1 MAGNAVHIGLLLED
15 IGSDFSKDLVRSVVN
30 SIPPDKNI
38 RLVVL
43 PGKYD
48 DPDKLDSY
56 HTYSSVHNFI
66 FRFSEVCRL
75 DGIIIHLG
83 TSSLNYQL
91 VKQGKVPDRFKALPK
106 VFIASDDKDLI
117 TVNYDNAMG
126 IGEAVNYIVNICGMT
141 RLCMLGGREDN
152 KDARERKRIFTGF
165 LEENGIPF
173 ESRNFINTDMTENC
187 CDEAAELLDRNPGVQ
202 AIFCCND
209 AAAKGLYRV
218 MKERDLTPGTDIMVF
233 AFDNTNIAGE
243 LVPSL
248 SSIGT
253 GGDSL
258 GQKALGMILDLINGV
273 YVESALV
280 PTRLYGRSSL
290 PYEMYDYN
298 MMELINVDPKFI
310 ERMFDDCFYRYRSS
324 YRTHEMIDLRRL
336 FFEIVSRM
344 LMAVKQRYLSPES
357 YDDICRLIDIFFDN
371 GAMKYTDAAKLVE
384 RIDRFQAGVALAHP
398 SLFTSVSLN
407 KLLLRMKDN
416 AILSLS
422 RELAQEKNNI
432 KQELFRLQDFT
443 IDSMGYDNTPEE
455 NFNALLRSI
464 GKFISRNAAFYM
476 FEKPV
481 VHSEEHSDNMPQIA
495 DLKCVIRDGNVKL
508 IPDKRQRCAIKDVF
522 TRLDMPKKCPGFIV
536 FPVFH
541 LNTTYGLLLCSP
553 EGDIYDKGEFFA
565 LQLGRAVYLTGNK

>member
-290 PYEMYDYN
+290 PYEMYDYSGGGGDHVEN
-298 MMELINVDPKFI
+298 RQQRVARGCRLVDVAVFEML
-310 ERMFDDCFYRYRSS
+310 ERD
-324 YRTHEMIDLRRL
+324 
-336 FFEIVSRM
+336 
-344 LMAVKQRYLSPES
+344 
-357 YDDICRLIDIFFDN
+357 DDICRLIDIFFDN

-508 IPDKRQRCAIKDVF
+508 IRGSGYGVFRGNARSVDIKRECAAVLIRLKIQHALSGIAKEADPVVDSKRCVDAALPVGKSNIK
-522 TRLDMPKKCPGFIV
+522 LPLPGWD
-536 FPVFH
+536 
-541 LNTTYGLLLCSP
+541 L
-553 EGDIYDKGEFFA
+553 
-565 LQLGRAVYLTGNK
+565 